1 MESGPEKPQSAN
13 VSQQLCNIKKVLFM
27 YVTHTHTN
35 IGIDCGLLPDIANGK
50 VAIAPDTRL
59 GSTATYSCNAGFNLV
74 GAATRQCQANG
85 EWSGQ
90 EPSCERKYFGLKQN

>member
-1 MESGPEKPQSAN
+1 MLYIS
-13 VSQQLCNIKKVLFM
+13 
-27 YVTHTHTN
+27 
-35 IGIDCGLLPDIANGK
+35 IGINCGPLPDIANGK